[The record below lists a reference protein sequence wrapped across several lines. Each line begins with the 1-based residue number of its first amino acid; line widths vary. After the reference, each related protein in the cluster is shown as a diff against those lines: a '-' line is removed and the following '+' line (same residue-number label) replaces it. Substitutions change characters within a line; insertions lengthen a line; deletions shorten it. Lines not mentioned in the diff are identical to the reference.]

1 VRSYAEQ
8 RIPQGGTPATQG
20 VGPPH
25 LRGTLAGQA
34 MSADPLSA
42 QSAGEL
48 KERMEAERQG
58 DPFVFFRDGEGRQVV
73 ATLASGSER
82 LTVGR
87 ASASALRLGFD
98 PEVSDLHAELERI
111 GEHWVL
117 VDDGLSRNGSFVNG
131 ERVSGRRRLRDGDAL
146 RFGSTAVMFRSPA
159 TADRAETAA
168 AKDLPDVQSV
178 TETQRRILI
187 ALCRPYAAG
196 SEFATPATNR
206 AIGDEVYLSVDAVKA
221 HLRTLFERFG
231 VGDLPQNQKRMRLAE
246 LAVTSGVVSPRDL
259 AG

>member
-1 VRSYAEQ
+1 
-8 RIPQGGTPATQG
+8 
-20 VGPPH
+20 
-25 LRGTLAGQA
+25 

-58 DPFVFFRDGEGRQVV
+58 DPFLISRDHEGRQVV
-73 ATLASGSER
+73 VTLASGSGR

-87 ASASALRLGFD
+87 ASASDVRLDFD

-131 ERVSGRRRLRDGDAL
+131 ERVSGRRRLKDGDAL
-146 RFGSTAVMFRSPA
+146 RFGSTAVLFRSPA
-159 TADRAETAA
+159 TADRDETAT
-168 AKDLPDVQSV
+168 AKDMPDVQSV
-178 TETQRRILI
+178 TATQRRVLI
-187 ALCRPYAAG
+187 ALCRPYTAG

-206 AIGDEVYLSVDAVKA
+206 AIADEVYLSVDAVKA
-221 HLRTLFERFG
+221 HLRTLFERFD
-231 VGDLPQNQKRMRLAE
+231 VSDLPQNQKRMRLAE
-246 LAVTSGVVSPRDL
+246 LAVRTGVVSPRDL